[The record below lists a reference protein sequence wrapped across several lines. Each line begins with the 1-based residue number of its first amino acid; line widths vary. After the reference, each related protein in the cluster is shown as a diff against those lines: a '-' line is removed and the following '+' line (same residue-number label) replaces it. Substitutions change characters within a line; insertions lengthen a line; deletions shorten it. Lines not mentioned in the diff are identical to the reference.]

1 VVYAVQA
8 SFEFRNT
15 ARRDGVAGNVQT
27 RLAQTV
33 RWGETVVSKG
43 TSDAGADVMLFVTV
57 RFTTR
62 AEQEAF
68 WNDALAFVGT
78 GINGPVT
85 GSFMQRHDCPH
96 DEVNPAPCVVSLK
109 HDF

>member
-68 WNDALAFVGT
+68 WNDALAFIGT
-78 GINGPVT
+78 GINGPVV
-85 GSFMQRHDCPH
+85 GSAMWRHDCPH
-96 DEVNPAPCVVSLK
+96 DQAMPAACVEALRQEW
-109 HDF
+109 